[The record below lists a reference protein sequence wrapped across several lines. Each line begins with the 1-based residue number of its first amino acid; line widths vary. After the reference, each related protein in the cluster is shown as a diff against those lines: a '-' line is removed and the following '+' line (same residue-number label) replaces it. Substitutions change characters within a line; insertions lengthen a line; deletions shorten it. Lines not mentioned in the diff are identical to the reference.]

1 MPVYEYKGRDRAGN
15 KTKGIETAES
25 KNALRK
31 QLQGKGVFVTDI
43 YEGKGERKRSSN
55 EVELG
60 QMFVFV
66 SLADIALLTRQ
77 LATLLRAG
85 IPLVSALSA
94 LTDQAEK
101 EELKRV
107 LSDIRRQVNEGASLA
122 KALRDHP
129 QHFSDLYVN
138 MVKAGE
144 NSGNLEVVLERLT
157 GFLDAKIETR
167 GKIVA
172 AMFYP
177 VLMLGIGLFVMMLI
191 FVFVIPQ
198 VTAIFEDQGEA
209 LPWITQGLIAL
220 SSFLAG
226 WWFLL
231 MPAMVGGCV
240 GFWYWKK
247 TPAGK
252 DTWDRFLLR
261 VPLFGTLA
269 RMIAISRFAG
279 TLSTL
284 LASGVPLLTALDI
297 VKNVLGNTRL
307 EEVIEEARV
316 DIREGESIADPLK
329 RSGEFPPLVTHMI
342 ATGEQSGQLEEMLD
356 NISATYQQQT
366 DLKVQTMTQMLGP
379 MMIVVLGVAVG
390 LIVLAVMWPLLQMN
404 QTIM

>member
-226 WWFLL
+226 WSLGTGSHHIIFPGHYKHISHKLCQG
-231 MPAMVGGCV
+231 PGRGCR
-240 GFWYWKK
+240 
-247 TPAGK
+247 T
-252 DTWDRFLLR
+252 
-261 VPLFGTLA
+261 
-269 RMIAISRFAG
+269 
-279 TLSTL
+279 
-284 LASGVPLLTALDI
+284 
-297 VKNVLGNTRL
+297 
-307 EEVIEEARV
+307 
-316 DIREGESIADPLK
+316 
-329 RSGEFPPLVTHMI
+329 
-342 ATGEQSGQLEEMLD
+342 
-356 NISATYQQQT
+356 
-366 DLKVQTMTQMLGP
+366 
-379 MMIVVLGVAVG
+379 
-390 LIVLAVMWPLLQMN
+390 
-404 QTIM
+404 